1 MWSVKSVAWLAL
13 LTLVVSATVIFIA
26 GKRSL
31 IIELE
36 WTLGVVAAA
45 LFALLAV
52 GLYRGARLREKEA
65 PSAELTKVDLSEW
78 TPDSGVPDF
87 DCPLDVVDGGGDEL
101 GCLGVIAG
109 IVLSIVAFVVLF
121 LLLWVFLQVAVIAL
135 FIVMTAI
142 YWVLHLALRQVF
154 AHSGDCR
161 GKPGRSLAF
170 ASLYTVLYTGWLF
183 ALLFMIVFWFR
194 GTSFASDGISAGR
207 TIWFYAALLAT
218 GFAGWHAYTRWQ
230 DAQLPAAQPAPA
242 S

>member
-1 MWSVKSVAWLAL
+1 LTPATRLIEARGHYPVWSVKSVSWLAV
-13 LTLVVSATVIFIA
+13 LTLAVSATVVFIA

-31 IIELE
+31 VVELE

-52 GLYRGARLREKEA
+52 GLYRGARLKEKEA
-65 PSAELTKVDLSEW
+65 PSAELTRVDLSDW
-78 TPDSGVPDF
+78 TPDSSVPDF
-87 DCPLDVVDGGGDEL
+87 DCPLDVVDGGGGDEL

-121 LLLWVFLQVAVIAL
+121 ILLWAFLQMAVIVL

-154 AHSGDCR
+154 AHSEDCR
-161 GKPGRSLAF
+161 GNLSRSLAF

-183 ALLFMIVFWFR
+183 ALLFM
-194 GTSFASDGISAGR
+194 ASSLRA
-207 TIWFYAALLAT
+207 
-218 GFAGWHAYTRWQ
+218 
-230 DAQLPAAQPAPA
+230 
-242 S
+242 

>member
-1 MWSVKSVAWLAL
+1 MPATRLIEARGHYPVWSVKSIAWLS
-13 LTLVVSATVIFIA
+13 LTTVIVTGTIVA
-26 GKRSL
+26 VSGKRSL
-31 IIELE
+31 IVELE

-65 PSAELTKVDLSEW
+65 PSAELTKVDLSDW

-87 DCPLDVVDGGGDEL
+87 DCPLDVVDGAGGDEL

-109 IVLSIVAFVVLF
+109 IVLSIIAFVVLF
-121 LLLWVFLQVAVIAL
+121 ILLWVFLQVAVIAL

-154 AHSGDCR
+154 AHSEDCR
-161 GKPGRSLAF
+161 GKLGRSLAF

-183 ALLFMIVFWFR
+183 ALLFL
-194 GTSFASDGISAGR
+194 ASSLRA
-207 TIWFYAALLAT
+207 
-218 GFAGWHAYTRWQ
+218 
-230 DAQLPAAQPAPA
+230 
-242 S
+242 